1 MNLKGAT
8 FSVFAIVIV
17 LSMIL
22 PIPPSLLDV
31 LIAINLSLALVIF
44 LNSINIKE
52 ALDFSVFPSL
62 LLFTT
67 LLRLA
72 LNISTT
78 RQILTGQGENVRIV
92 YTFGN
97 FVIGSNIV
105 VGVIIFFIIIIIQFI
120 VITRGAERVSEVAAR
135 FTLDAMPGKQMAVD
149 ADLNAGIITE
159 EEARERRKKIQ
170 KEADFYG
177 AMDGASKFVKGDA
190 IAAIL
195 ITFINALGGLI
206 IGVAMRGEDVT
217 EAIQKY
223 LLLSVG
229 DGIAAQIPA
238 LLISTATGIVVTKA
252 ADESKLSESLIKQLF
267 EFHPKVLYT
276 VGGILAALALIPTM
290 PKLSLFFLSG
300 AMFAMGFRM
309 DSSLKK
315 IESIEEKQVEQKEVE
330 ELKKPENVVN
340 LLYVDPIEVE
350 FGYGIIPLADKDQ
363 GGDLLERVVMI
374 RRQLALELGI
384 IVPTIRLRD
393 NMALRPYE
401 YRINIKGVEVARAEL
416 MSDSL
421 LAINPG
427 FVTEQIEGIPTKEP
441 AFGLDALWISSSMK
455 ERAEMAGYTVVDL
468 PSVIATHLTEI
479 IRRHAHELL
488 TRQDVQKL
496 IDNVKETNPVL
507 VDELIPKLMTVGEV
521 QKVLANL
528 LKERIS
534 IRDMVTILET
544 LADWAPTTKDTDVLT
559 EYVRQAMARY
569 ITKKYVSGN
578 VLEAVTLSPE
588 VEEMIMNSIQ
598 KTEQGSFLNLPPD
611 YVQKLINNLSN
622 ILEKLLSTSAQPIV
636 ICSPIVRIYFRRLI
650 ENIFPDVVVLS
661 YNEILPNVQIKTVGM
676 VEV

>member
-8 FSVFAIVIV
+8 FSIFAIVIV

-252 ADESKLSESLIKQLF
+252 ADASKLSESLIKQLF

-393 NMALRPYE
+393 NMALKPYE

-578 VLEAVTLSPE
+578 VLEAIALSPE

-622 ILEKLLSTSAQPIV
+622 ILEKLVNVSAQPIV

-661 YNEILPNVQIKTVGM
+661 YNEILPSVQIKTVGM
-676 VEV
+676 VEF

>member
-1 MNLKGAT
+1 MSYRSGVL
-8 FSVFAIVIV
+8 SVFAIVIV
-17 LSMIL
+17 LTMIL
-22 PIPPSLLDV
+22 PIPPALLDV
-31 LIAINLSLALVIF
+31 LIAINIALALVIF
-44 LNSINIKE
+44 LNTINIRE
-52 ALDFSVFPSL
+52 ALDFSIFPSL

-120 VITRGAERVSEVAAR
+120 VITRGSERVSEVAAR

-159 EEARERRKKIQ
+159 EEARIRRNKIQ

-206 IGVAMRGEDVT
+206 IGVVMRQEDVT

-252 ADESKLSESLIKQLF
+252 ADESNLSDTLIKQLF
-267 EFHPKVLYT
+267 EFHPKVLYM
-276 VGGILAALALIPTM
+276 VGGILAVLALIPTM
-290 PKLSLFFLSG
+290 PKIPLFVLSA
-300 AMFAMGFRM
+300 AMITMGVRM
-309 DSSLKK
+309 NTSLKK
-315 IESIEEKQVEQKEVE
+315 IETIQEERIEQKEVE
-330 ELKKPENVVN
+330 ELKKPENVMN

-350 FGYGIIPLADKDQ
+350 FGYGIIPLADKEQ
-363 GGDLLERVVMI
+363 GGDLLERVIMI

-393 NMALRPYE
+393 NISLKPYE
-401 YRINIKGVEVARAEL
+401 YRINIKGVEVARSEL
-416 MSDSL
+416 MSDSI

-427 FVTEQIEGIPTKEP
+427 FVTEEIQGIPTKEP
-441 AFGLDALWISSSMK
+441 AFGLDAMWISSQLK
-455 ERAEMAGYTVVDL
+455 EKAEMAGYTVVDM

-507 VDELIPKLMTVGEV
+507 VDELIPKFMTVGDV

-544 LADWAPTTKDTDVLT
+544 LADYSPTTKDVDILT

-569 ITKKYVSGN
+569 ITKKYVSSD
-578 VLEAVTLSPE
+578 VLEAITLSPDI
-588 VEEMIMNSIQ
+588 EETIMNSIQ
-598 KTEQGSFLNLPPD
+598 KTEQGSYLNLSPE
-611 YVQKLINNLSN
+611 YIQKLINNLSN
-622 ILEKLLSTSAQPIV
+622 VLERLLLKTAQPIV
-636 ICSPIVRIYFRRLI
+636 VCSPIVRIYLRRLI
-650 ENIFPDVVVLS
+650 ENIFPDVIVLS
-661 YNEILPNVQIKTVGM
+661 FNEILPNVQIKTVGM

>member
-276 VGGILAALALIPTM
+276 VGGVLAALALIPTM
-290 PKLSLFFLSG
+290 PKLPLFFLSG
-300 AMFAMGFRM
+300 SMIAMGFKM
-309 DSSLKK
+309 GNSLKK
-315 IESIEEKQVEQKEVE
+315 IESIEEKQIEQKEVE

-350 FGYGIIPLADKDQ
+350 FGYGIIPLADRDQ

-393 NMALRPYE
+393 NMALKPYE

-479 IRRHAHELL
+479 IRRHAHEFL

-496 IDNVKETNPVL
+496 IDNVKEVNPVV

-622 ILEKLLSTSAQPIV
+622 ILEKLVSMSAQPIV

-661 YNEILPNVQIKTVGM
+661 YNEILPSVQIKTVGM

>member
-190 IAAIL
+190 IVAIL

-393 NMALRPYE
+393 NMALKPYE

-559 EYVRQAMARY
+559 EYVRQSMARY

-661 YNEILPNVQIKTVGM
+661 YNEILPSVQIKTVGM

>member
-290 PKLSLFFLSG
+290 PKLPLFFLSG
-300 AMFAMGFRM
+300 SMIAMGFKM
-309 DSSLKK
+309 GNSLKK
-315 IESIEEKQVEQKEVE
+315 IESIEEKQIEQKEVE

-393 NMALRPYE
+393 NMALKPYE

-479 IRRHAHELL
+479 IRRHAHEFL

-496 IDNVKETNPVL
+496 IDNVKEVNPVV

-611 YVQKLINNLSN
+611 YVQKLINNFSN
-622 ILEKLLSTSAQPIV
+622 ILEKLVSMSAQPIV

-661 YNEILPNVQIKTVGM
+661 YNEILPSVQIKTVGM

>member
-1 MNLKGAT
+1 MNLKSST
-8 FSVFAIVIV
+8 FSVFAIIIV

-22 PIPPSLLDV
+22 PVPPSLLDV
-31 LIAINLSLALVIF
+31 LIAINLSFALVIF

-52 ALDFSVFPSL
+52 SLDFSVFPSL

-105 VGVIIFFIIIIIQFI
+105 VGVIIFFIIIIVQFI

-267 EFHPKVLYT
+267 EFHPRVLYT
-276 VGGILAALALIPTM
+276 VGGILAVLALIPTM
-290 PKLSLFFLSG
+290 PKIPLFFLSG
-300 AMFAMGFRM
+300 SMIAMGFKM
-309 DSSLKK
+309 SSSLKK
-315 IESIEEKQVEQKEVE
+315 IEGIEDRQIEQKEVE
-330 ELKKPENVVN
+330 ELRKPENVVN

-350 FGYGIIPLADKDQ
+350 FGYGIIPLADKEQ

-393 NMALRPYE
+393 NMALKPYE

-441 AFGLDALWISSSMK
+441 AFGLDALWISSSLK

-479 IRRHAHELL
+479 IRRYAHELL

-496 IDNVKETNPVL
+496 IDNVKEVNPVV

-544 LADWAPTTKDTDVLT
+544 LADWAPTTKDTDILT

-569 ITKKYVSGN
+569 ITKKYVSGD
-578 VLEAVTLSPE
+578 VLEAITLSPE
-588 VEEMIMNSIQ
+588 VEEKIMNSIQ

-611 YVQKLINNLSN
+611 YLQKLINNLSN
-622 ILEKLLSTSAQPIV
+622 ILEKLVSVSAQPIV
-636 ICSPIVRIYFRRLI
+636 ICSPIVRLYFRRLI

-661 YNEILPNVQIKTVGM
+661 YNEILPSVQIKTVGM

>member
-1 MNLKGAT
+1 MNFKGAT
-8 FSVFAIVIV
+8 LSIFAIVII
-17 LSMIL
+17 LAMIL

-31 LIAINLSLALVIF
+31 LIAVNLALALVIF

-67 LLRLA
+67 LLRLS

-97 FVIGSNIV
+97 FVIGGNIV

-159 EEARERRKKIQ
+159 EEARVRRSKIQ

-206 IGVAMRGEDVT
+206 IGVAMRGEDVA

-252 ADESKLSESLIKQLF
+252 ADESKLSDNLIRQLF
-267 EFHPKVLYT
+267 EYHPRVLYT
-276 VGGILAALALIPTM
+276 VGAILAVLALIPTM
-290 PKLSLFFLSG
+290 PKLSLFVLSG
-300 AMFAMGFRM
+300 TMISMGFKM
-309 DSSLKK
+309 NSSLKK
-315 IESIEEKQVEQKEVE
+315 METMEEEKSEQKEVE
-330 ELKKPENVVN
+330 ELRKPENVMN

-350 FGYGIIPLADKDQ
+350 FGYGIIPLADKEQ

-393 NMALRPYE
+393 NISLKPYE

-427 FVTEQIEGIPTKEP
+427 FATEEIQGIPTKEP
-441 AFGLDALWISSSMK
+441 AFGLDAIWIPSSMK
-455 ERAEMAGYTVVDL
+455 EKAEMAGYTVVDL
-468 PSVIATHLTEI
+468 PSVIATHLTEV

-507 VDELIPKLMTVGEV
+507 VDELIPKIMTVGEV
-521 QKVLANL
+521 QKVLVNL

-544 LADWAPTTKDTDVLT
+544 LADYAPTTKDADVLT
-559 EYVRQAMARY
+559 EYVRQAMSRY

-578 VLEAVTLSPE
+578 TLEAVALSPD
-588 VEEMIMNSIQ
+588 VEETIMNSIQ
-598 KTEQGSFLNLPPD
+598 KTEHGSFINLPPD
-611 YVQKLINNLSN
+611 YVQRLINNLSN
-622 ILEKLLSTSAQPIV
+622 ILEKLLSASSQPV
-636 ICSPIVRIYFRRLI
+636 VVCSPIVRIYFRRLI

>member
-1 MNLKGAT
+1 MNFKGAT
-8 FSVFAIVIV
+8 LSIFAIVII
-17 LSMIL
+17 LAMIL

-31 LIAINLSLALVIF
+31 LIAVNLALALVIF

-67 LLRLA
+67 LLRLS

-97 FVIGSNIV
+97 FVIGGNIV

-159 EEARERRKKIQ
+159 EEAKIRRSKIQ

-252 ADESKLSESLIKQLF
+252 ADESKLSDNLIRQLF
-267 EFHPKVLYT
+267 EYHPRVLYT
-276 VGGILAALALIPTM
+276 VGAILAVLALIPTM
-290 PKLSLFFLSG
+290 PKLSLFVLSG
-300 AMFAMGFRM
+300 TMISMGVRM
-309 DSSLKK
+309 NSSLRKM
-315 IESIEEKQVEQKEVE
+315 ETIEEEKSEQKEVE
-330 ELKKPENVVN
+330 ELRKPENVMN

-350 FGYGIIPLADKDQ
+350 FGYGIIPLADKEQ

-393 NMALRPYE
+393 NISLKPYE

-427 FVTEQIEGIPTKEP
+427 FVTEEIQGIPTKEP
-441 AFGLDALWISSSMK
+441 AFGLDSIWIPSSMK
-455 ERAEMAGYTVVDL
+455 EKAEMAGYTVVDL

-479 IRRHAHELL
+479 VRRYAHELL

-544 LADWAPTTKDTDVLT
+544 LADYAPTTKDVDILT

-578 VLEAVTLSPE
+578 TLEAVALSPE
-588 VEEMIMNSIQ
+588 VEETIMNSIQ
-598 KTEQGSFLNLPPD
+598 KTEQGSFINLAPD
-611 YVQKLINNLSN
+611 YIQRLINNLSN
-622 ILEKLLSTSAQPIV
+622 ILEKLLGTSSQPIV
-636 ICSPIVRIYFRRLI
+636 VCSPIVRIYFRRLI
-650 ENIFPDVVVLS
+650 ENIFPDVIVLS

>member
-1 MNLKGAT
+1 
-8 FSVFAIVIV
+8 
-17 LSMIL
+17 MIL

-31 LIAINLSLALVIF
+31 LIAVNLSLALVIF

-159 EEARERRKKIQ
+159 DEARERRKKIQ

-276 VGGILAALALIPTM
+276 VGGILAVLALIPTM

-309 DSSLKK
+309 NSSLKK

-350 FGYGIIPLADKDQ
+350 FGYGIIPLADKEQ

-393 NMALRPYE
+393 NMALKPYE
-401 YRINIKGVEVARAEL
+401 YRINIKGVEVAKAEL

-441 AFGLDALWISSSMK
+441 AFGLDALWIPSSIK

-479 IRRHAHELL
+479 IRRYAHELL

-496 IDNVKETNPVL
+496 IDNVKEINPIV

-544 LADWAPTTKDTDVLT
+544 LADWAPTTKDTDILT
-559 EYVRQAMARY
+559 EYVRQAMSRY

-578 VLEAVTLSPE
+578 VLETVTLSPE
-588 VEEMIMNSIQ
+588 VEDMIMNSIQ

-611 YVQKLINNLSN
+611 YIQKLINNLSN
-622 ILEKLLSTSAQPIV
+622 ILEKLVSMSSQPIV

-661 YNEILPNVQIKTVGM
+661 YNEILPSVQIKTVGM

>member
-290 PKLSLFFLSG
+290 PKLPLFFLSG
-300 AMFAMGFRM
+300 SMIAMGFKM
-309 DSSLKK
+309 GNSLKK
-315 IESIEEKQVEQKEVE
+315 IESIEEKQIEQKEVE

-393 NMALRPYE
+393 NMALKPYE

-479 IRRHAHELL
+479 IRRHAHEFL

-496 IDNVKETNPVL
+496 IDNVKEVNPVV

-622 ILEKLLSTSAQPIV
+622 ILEKLVSMSAQPIV

-661 YNEILPNVQIKTVGM
+661 YNEILPSVQIKTVGM

>member
-276 VGGILAALALIPTM
+276 VGGVLAALALIPTM

-300 AMFAMGFRM
+300 SMIAMGFKM
-309 DSSLKK
+309 GNSLKK
-315 IESIEEKQVEQKEVE
+315 IESIEEKQIEQKEVE

-393 NMALRPYE
+393 NMALKPYE

-427 FVTEQIEGIPTKEP
+427 FITEQIEGIPTKEP

-578 VLEAVTLSPE
+578 ALEAVTLSPE
-588 VEEMIMNSIQ
+588 VEEMIMSSIQ

-636 ICSPIVRIYFRRLI
+636 ICSPVVRIYFRRLI
-650 ENIFPDVVVLS
+650 ENIFPDIVVLS

>member
-1 MNLKGAT
+1 MNFKGAT

-22 PIPPSLLDV
+22 PIPPSLLDI
-31 LIAINLSLALVIF
+31 LIAVNLSLALVIF

-159 EEARERRKKIQ
+159 QEARERRKKIQ

-276 VGGILAALALIPTM
+276 VGGILAVLALIPTM

-309 DSSLKK
+309 NSSLKK

-350 FGYGIIPLADKDQ
+350 FGYGIIPLADKEQ

-393 NMALRPYE
+393 NMALKPYE
-401 YRINIKGVEVARAEL
+401 YRINIKGVEVAKAEL

-441 AFGLDALWISSSMK
+441 AFGLDAIWISSSMK

-496 IDNVKETNPVL
+496 IDNVKEINPVV

-528 LKERIS
+528 LKERVS

-544 LADWAPTTKDTDVLT
+544 LADWAPTTKDTDILT
-559 EYVRQAMARY
+559 EYVRQAMSRY
-569 ITKKYVSGN
+569 ITKKYVSGS

-588 VEEMIMNSIQ
+588 VEDMIMNSIQ

-611 YVQKLINNLSN
+611 YIQKLINNLSN
-622 ILEKLLSTSAQPIV
+622 ILEKLVSASSQPIV

-661 YNEILPNVQIKTVGM
+661 YNEILPSVQIKTVGM

>member
-1 MNLKGAT
+1 MNFKGAT
-8 FSVFAIVIV
+8 ISIFAIVIV
-17 LSMIL
+17 LAMIL
-22 PIPPSLLDV
+22 PVPPSLLDV
-31 LIAINLSLALVIF
+31 LIAVNLALALVIF

-67 LLRLA
+67 LLRLS

-159 EEARERRKKIQ
+159 EEARVRRSKIQ

-195 ITFINALGGLI
+195 ITFINAIGGLI
-206 IGVAMRGEDVT
+206 IGVAMRGEDVS

-252 ADESKLSESLIKQLF
+252 ADESKLSENLIRQLF
-267 EFHPKVLYT
+267 EYHPKVLYT
-276 VGGILAALALIPTM
+276 VGGILAILSLIPTM
-290 PKLSLFFLSG
+290 PKLSLLILSG
-300 AMFAMGFRM
+300 TMVSMGFRM
-309 DSSLKK
+309 NSSLKR
-315 IESIEEKQVEQKEVE
+315 IETMEVEKTEEKEIEE
-330 ELKKPENVVN
+330 LRKPENVMN

-350 FGYGIIPLADKDQ
+350 FGYGIIPLADRDQ

-393 NMALRPYE
+393 NISLSPYE

-416 MSDSL
+416 ISDSL

-427 FVTEQIEGIPTKEP
+427 FVTEQIQGIATKEP
-441 AFGLDALWISSSMK
+441 AFGLDAIWIPSSMK
-455 ERAEMAGYTVVDL
+455 EKAEMAGYTVVDL
-468 PSVIATHLTEI
+468 PSIISTHLTEI

-507 VDELIPKLMTVGEV
+507 VDELVPKLMTIGEI

-544 LADWAPTTKDTDVLT
+544 LADWASTTKDVDILT

-569 ITKKYVSGN
+569 ITKKYVPGN
-578 VLEAVTLSPE
+578 TLEAVTLSPE
-588 VEEMIMNSIQ
+588 VEEAIMNSIQ
-598 KTEQGSFLNLPPD
+598 KTDQGSFVNLPPD
-611 YVQKLINNLSN
+611 YIQRLINNLSN
-622 ILEKLLSTSAQPIV
+622 ILEKLLSSASQPIV
-636 ICSPIVRIYFRRLI
+636 VCSPIVRIYFRRLI
-650 ENIFPDVVVLS
+650 ENVFPDVVVLS
-661 YNEILPNVQIKTVGM
+661 YNEILPSVQIKSVGM

>member
-1 MNLKGAT
+1 MSFRGTTL
-8 FSVFAIVIV
+8 SVFAIVII
-17 LSMIL
+17 LAMIL
-22 PIPPSLLDV
+22 PVPPSLLDV
-31 LIAINLSLALVIF
+31 LIAINLALALVIF

-67 LLRLA
+67 LLRLS

-78 RQILTGQGENVRIV
+78 RQILTGEGENVRIV

-97 FVIGSNIV
+97 FVIGGNIV

-159 EEARERRKKIQ
+159 EEARIRRSKIQ

-206 IGVAMRGEDVT
+206 IGVAMRGEDVM

-252 ADESKLSESLIKQLF
+252 ADESKLSDNLIRQLF
-267 EFHPKVLYT
+267 EYHPRVLYT
-276 VGGILAALALIPTM
+276 VGAILAILALIPTM
-290 PKLSLFFLSG
+290 PKLSLFVLAG
-300 AMFAMGFRM
+300 AMLSMGVRM
-309 DSSLKK
+309 SSSLKK
-315 IESIEEKQVEQKEVE
+315 METVQEEKIEQKEIE
-330 ELKKPENVVN
+330 ELRKPENVVN

-350 FGYGIIPLADKDQ
+350 FGYGIIPLADKEQ

-393 NMALRPYE
+393 NISLRPYE

-427 FVTEQIEGIPTKEP
+427 FVTEEIQGIPTKEP
-441 AFGLDALWISSSMK
+441 AFGLDAIWIPSSMK
-455 ERAEMAGYTVVDL
+455 EKAEMVGYTVVDL
-468 PSVIATHLTEI
+468 PSVIATHLTEV

-544 LADWAPTTKDTDVLT
+544 LADWAPSTKDVDILT

-569 ITKKYVSGN
+569 ITKKYVSGDT
-578 VLEAVTLSPE
+578 LEAVVLSPD
-588 VEEMIMNSIQ
+588 VEETIMNSVQ
-598 KTEQGSFLNLPPD
+598 KTEQGTVINLSPD
-611 YVQKLINNLSN
+611 YIQRLIGSLSN
-622 ILEKLLSTSAQPIV
+622 ILEKLLSTSSQPIV
-636 ICSPIVRIYFRRLI
+636 VCSPIVRIYFRRLI

>member
-1 MNLKGAT
+1 MNFKGAT

-31 LIAINLSLALVIF
+31 LIAVNLSLALVIF

-159 EEARERRKKIQ
+159 DEARERRKKIQ

-276 VGGILAALALIPTM
+276 VGGILAVLALIPTM

-309 DSSLKK
+309 NSSLKK

-350 FGYGIIPLADKDQ
+350 FGYGIIPLADKEQ

-393 NMALRPYE
+393 NMALKPYE
-401 YRINIKGVEVARAEL
+401 YRINIKGVEVAKAEL

-441 AFGLDALWISSSMK
+441 AFGLDALWIPSSIK

-479 IRRHAHELL
+479 IRRYAHELL

-496 IDNVKETNPVL
+496 IDNVKEINPIV

-544 LADWAPTTKDTDVLT
+544 LADWAPTTKDTDILT
-559 EYVRQAMARY
+559 EYVRQAMSRY

-578 VLEAVTLSPE
+578 VLETVTLSPE
-588 VEEMIMNSIQ
+588 VEDMIMNSIQ

-611 YVQKLINNLSN
+611 YIQKLINNLSN
-622 ILEKLLSTSAQPIV
+622 ILEKLVSMSSQPIV

-661 YNEILPNVQIKTVGM
+661 YNEILPSVQIKTVGM

>member
-1 MNLKGAT
+1 MNFKGAT
-8 FSVFAIVIV
+8 LSIFAIVII
-17 LSMIL
+17 LAMIL
-22 PIPPSLLDV
+22 PIPPSMLDV
-31 LIAINLSLALVIF
+31 LIAVNLALALVIF

-67 LLRLA
+67 LLRLS

-97 FVIGSNIV
+97 FVIGGNIV

-159 EEARERRKKIQ
+159 EEAKIRRSKIQ

-252 ADESKLSESLIKQLF
+252 ADESKLSDNLIRQLF
-267 EFHPKVLYT
+267 EYHPRVLYT
-276 VGGILAALALIPTM
+276 VGIILAVLALIPTM
-290 PKLSLFFLSG
+290 PKLSLFVLSG
-300 AMFAMGFRM
+300 TMISMGVRM
-309 DSSLKK
+309 NSSLKK
-315 IESIEEKQVEQKEVE
+315 VETIEEEKSEQKEVE
-330 ELKKPENVVN
+330 ELRKPENVMN

-350 FGYGIIPLADKDQ
+350 FGYGIIPLADKEQ

-393 NMALRPYE
+393 NISLKPYE

-427 FVTEQIEGIPTKEP
+427 FVTEEIQGIPTKEP
-441 AFGLDALWISSSMK
+441 AFGLDSIWIPSSMK
-455 ERAEMAGYTVVDL
+455 EKAEMAGYTVVDL

-479 IRRHAHELL
+479 LRRHAHELL

-544 LADWAPTTKDTDVLT
+544 LADYAPTTKDVDILT

-578 VLEAVTLSPE
+578 TLEAVALSPE
-588 VEEMIMNSIQ
+588 VEEAIMNSIQ
-598 KTEQGSFLNLPPD
+598 KTEQGSFINLAPD
-611 YVQKLINNLSN
+611 YIQRLINNLSN
-622 ILEKLLSTSAQPIV
+622 ILEKLLGTSSQPIV
-636 ICSPIVRIYFRRLI
+636 VCSPIVRIYFRRLI
-650 ENIFPDVVVLS
+650 ENIFPDVIVLS

>member
-1 MNLKGAT
+1 MNFKGAT

-31 LIAINLSLALVIF
+31 LIAVNLSLALVIF

-159 EEARERRKKIQ
+159 DEARERRKKIQ

-276 VGGILAALALIPTM
+276 VGGILAVLALIPTM

-309 DSSLKK
+309 NSSLKK

-340 LLYVDPIEVE
+340 LLYIDPIEVE
-350 FGYGIIPLADKDQ
+350 FGYGIIPLADKEQ

-393 NMALRPYE
+393 NMALKPYE
-401 YRINIKGVEVARAEL
+401 YRINIKGVEVAKAEL

-441 AFGLDALWISSSMK
+441 AFGLDALWIPSSIK

-496 IDNVKETNPVL
+496 IDNVKEINPVV

-544 LADWAPTTKDTDVLT
+544 LADWAPTTKDTDILT
-559 EYVRQAMARY
+559 EYVRQAMSRY

-578 VLEAVTLSPE
+578 VLEAVILSPE
-588 VEEMIMNSIQ
+588 VEDMIMNSIQ

-611 YVQKLINNLSN
+611 YIQKLINNLSN
-622 ILEKLLSTSAQPIV
+622 ILEKLVSVSSQPIV

-661 YNEILPNVQIKTVGM
+661 YNEILPSVQIKTVGM

>member
-1 MNLKGAT
+1 MNLKSST
-8 FSVFAIVIV
+8 FSVFAIIIV

-22 PIPPSLLDV
+22 PVPPSLLDV
-31 LIAINLSLALVIF
+31 LIAINLSFALVIF

-52 ALDFSVFPSL
+52 SLDFSVFPSL

-105 VGVIIFFIIIIIQFI
+105 VGVIIFFIIIIVQFI

-267 EFHPKVLYT
+267 EFHPRVLYT
-276 VGGILAALALIPTM
+276 VGGILAVLALIPTM
-290 PKLSLFFLSG
+290 PKIPLFFLSG
-300 AMFAMGFRM
+300 SMIAMGFKM
-309 DSSLKK
+309 SSSLKK
-315 IESIEEKQVEQKEVE
+315 IEGIEDRQIEQKEVE
-330 ELKKPENVVN
+330 ELRKPENVVN
-340 LLYVDPIEVE
+340 LLYIDPIEVE
-350 FGYGIIPLADKDQ
+350 FGYGIIPLADKEQ

-393 NMALRPYE
+393 NMALKPYE

-441 AFGLDALWISSSMK
+441 AFGLDALWISSSLK

-479 IRRHAHELL
+479 IRRYAHELL

-496 IDNVKETNPVL
+496 IDNVKEVNPVV

-544 LADWAPTTKDTDVLT
+544 LADWAPTTKDTDILT

-569 ITKKYVSGN
+569 ITKKYVSGD
-578 VLEAVTLSPE
+578 VLEAITLSPE
-588 VEEMIMNSIQ
+588 VEEKIMNSIQ

-611 YVQKLINNLSN
+611 YLQKLINNLSN
-622 ILEKLLSTSAQPIV
+622 ILEKLVSVSAQPIV
-636 ICSPIVRIYFRRLI
+636 ICSPIVRLYFRRLI

-661 YNEILPNVQIKTVGM
+661 YNEILPSVQIKTVGM

>member
-350 FGYGIIPLADKDQ
+350 FGYGIIPLADRDQ

-393 NMALRPYE
+393 NMALKPYE

-416 MSDSL
+416 MSDCL

-441 AFGLDALWISSSMK
+441 AFGLDALWILSSLK
-455 ERAEMAGYTVVDL
+455 EKAEMAGYTVVDL

-650 ENIFPDVVVLS
+650 ENIYPDVVVLS

>member
-350 FGYGIIPLADKDQ
+350 FGYGIIPLADRDQ

-393 NMALRPYE
+393 NMALKPYE

-559 EYVRQAMARY
+559 EYVRQSMARY

-650 ENIFPDVVVLS
+650 ENIYPDVVVLS

>member
-22 PIPPSLLDV
+22 PVPPSLLDI

-52 ALDFSVFPSL
+52 SLDFSVFPSL

-300 AMFAMGFRM
+300 TMFAMGFRM
-309 DSSLKK
+309 NSSLKK

-330 ELKKPENVVN
+330 ELKKPENVIN

-393 NMALRPYE
+393 NMALKPYE
-401 YRINIKGVEVARAEL
+401 YRINIKGVEVAKAEL

-441 AFGLDALWISSSMK
+441 AFGLDALWIPSSMK

-468 PSVIATHLTEI
+468 PSVIATHLTEV

-507 VDELIPKLMTVGEV
+507 VDELIPKFMTVGEV

-544 LADWAPTTKDTDVLT
+544 LADWAPTTKDTDILT

-569 ITKKYVSGN
+569 ITKKYVSGD
-578 VLEAVTLSPE
+578 VLEAITLSPE

-622 ILEKLLSTSAQPIV
+622 ILEKLVSVSAQPIV
-636 ICSPIVRIYFRRLI
+636 ICSPVVRIYFRRLI

-661 YNEILPNVQIKTVGM
+661 YNEILPSVQIKTVGM

>member
-1 MNLKGAT
+1 
-8 FSVFAIVIV
+8 
-17 LSMIL
+17 
-22 PIPPSLLDV
+22 
-31 LIAINLSLALVIF
+31 
-44 LNSINIKE
+44 
-52 ALDFSVFPSL
+52 
-62 LLFTT
+62 
-67 LLRLA
+67 
-72 LNISTT
+72 
-78 RQILTGQGENVRIV
+78 
-92 YTFGN
+92 
-97 FVIGSNIV
+97 
-105 VGVIIFFIIIIIQFI
+105 
-120 VITRGAERVSEVAAR
+120 
-135 FTLDAMPGKQMAVD
+135 
-149 ADLNAGIITE
+149 
-159 EEARERRKKIQ
+159 
-170 KEADFYG
+170 
-177 AMDGASKFVKGDA
+177 
-190 IAAIL
+190 
-195 ITFINALGGLI
+195 
-206 IGVAMRGEDVT
+206 
-217 EAIQKY
+217 
-223 LLLSVG
+223 
-229 DGIAAQIPA
+229 
-238 LLISTATGIVVTKA
+238 
-252 ADESKLSESLIKQLF
+252 
-267 EFHPKVLYT
+267 
-276 VGGILAALALIPTM
+276 
-290 PKLSLFFLSG
+290 
-300 AMFAMGFRM
+300 MFAMGFRM
-309 DSSLKK
+309 NSSLKK

-350 FGYGIIPLADKDQ
+350 FGYGIIPLADKEQ

-393 NMALRPYE
+393 NMALKPYE
-401 YRINIKGVEVARAEL
+401 YRINIKGVEVAKAEL

-441 AFGLDALWISSSMK
+441 AFGLDALWIPSSIK

-479 IRRHAHELL
+479 IRRYAHELL

-496 IDNVKETNPVL
+496 IDNVKEINPIV

-544 LADWAPTTKDTDVLT
+544 LADWAPTTKDTDILT
-559 EYVRQAMARY
+559 EYVRQAMSRY

-578 VLEAVTLSPE
+578 VLETVTLSPE
-588 VEEMIMNSIQ
+588 VEDMIMNSIQ

-611 YVQKLINNLSN
+611 YIQKLINNLSN
-622 ILEKLLSTSAQPIV
+622 ILEKLVSMSSQPIV

-661 YNEILPNVQIKTVGM
+661 YNEILPSVQIKTVGM

>member
-31 LIAINLSLALVIF
+31 LIAVNLSLALVIF

-78 RQILTGQGENVRIV
+78 RQILTGQGESVRIV

-195 ITFINALGGLI
+195 IVFINALGGLI

-217 EAIQKY
+217 EAMQKY

-267 EFHPKVLYT
+267 EFQPKVLYT
-276 VGGILAALALIPTM
+276 VGSILAVLALIPTM

-300 AMFAMGFRM
+300 AMFAMGFKM

-393 NMALRPYE
+393 NMTLKPYE
-401 YRINIKGVEVARAEL
+401 YRINIKGVEVAKAEL

-427 FVTEQIEGIPTKEP
+427 FVTERIEGIPTKEP

-455 ERAEMAGYTVVDL
+455 EKAEMAGYTVVDL

-521 QKVLANL
+521 QKILANL

-544 LADWAPTTKDTDVLT
+544 LADWAPTTKDPDILT

-569 ITKKYVSGN
+569 ITKKYVSGD
-578 VLEAVTLSPE
+578 VLEAITLSPE
-588 VEEMIMNSIQ
+588 VEEKIMNSIQ
-598 KTEQGSFLNLPPD
+598 KTEQVSFLNLPPD

-661 YNEILPNVQIKTVGM
+661 YNEILPSVQIKTVGM

>member
-8 FSVFAIVIV
+8 FSVFAIVIL

-22 PIPPSLLDV
+22 PVPPSLLDI

-52 ALDFSVFPSL
+52 SLDFSVFPSL

-300 AMFAMGFRM
+300 TMFAMGFRM
-309 DSSLKK
+309 NSSLKK

-330 ELKKPENVVN
+330 ELKKPENVIN

-393 NMALRPYE
+393 NMALKPYE
-401 YRINIKGVEVARAEL
+401 YRINIKGVEVAKAEL

-441 AFGLDALWISSSMK
+441 AFGLDALWIPSSMK

-468 PSVIATHLTEI
+468 PSVIATHLTEV

-507 VDELIPKLMTVGEV
+507 VDELIPKFMTVGEV

-544 LADWAPTTKDTDVLT
+544 LADWAPTTKDTDILT

-569 ITKKYVSGN
+569 ITKKYVSGD
-578 VLEAVTLSPE
+578 VLEAITLSPE

-622 ILEKLLSTSAQPIV
+622 ILEKLVSVSAQPIV
-636 ICSPIVRIYFRRLI
+636 ICSPVVRIYFRRLI

-661 YNEILPNVQIKTVGM
+661 YNEILPSVQIKTVGM

>member
-1 MNLKGAT
+1 M
-8 FSVFAIVIV
+8 
-17 LSMIL
+17 
-22 PIPPSLLDV
+22 
-31 LIAINLSLALVIF
+31 
-44 LNSINIKE
+44 
-52 ALDFSVFPSL
+52 
-62 LLFTT
+62 FTT
-67 LLRLA
+67 LLRLS

-97 FVIGSNIV
+97 FVIGGNIV

-159 EEARERRKKIQ
+159 EEAKIRRSKIQ

-252 ADESKLSESLIKQLF
+252 ADESKLSDNLIRQLF
-267 EFHPKVLYT
+267 EYHPRVLYT
-276 VGGILAALALIPTM
+276 VGAILAVLALIPTM
-290 PKLSLFFLSG
+290 PKLSLFVLSG
-300 AMFAMGFRM
+300 TMISMGVRM
-309 DSSLKK
+309 NSSLKK
-315 IESIEEKQVEQKEVE
+315 MVTIEEEKSEQKEVE
-330 ELKKPENVVN
+330 ELRKPENVMN

-350 FGYGIIPLADKDQ
+350 FGYGIIPLADKEQ

-393 NMALRPYE
+393 NISLKPYE

-427 FVTEQIEGIPTKEP
+427 FVTEEIEGIPTKEP
-441 AFGLDALWISSSMK
+441 AFGLD
-455 ERAEMAGYTVVDL
+455 
-468 PSVIATHLTEI
+468 
-479 IRRHAHELL
+479 
-488 TRQDVQKL
+488 
-496 IDNVKETNPVL
+496 
-507 VDELIPKLMTVGEV
+507 
-521 QKVLANL
+521 
-528 LKERIS
+528 S
-534 IRDMVTILET
+534 I
-544 LADWAPTTKDTDVLT
+544 
-559 EYVRQAMARY
+559 
-569 ITKKYVSGN
+569 
-578 VLEAVTLSPE
+578 
-588 VEEMIMNSIQ
+588 
-598 KTEQGSFLNLPPD
+598 
-611 YVQKLINNLSN
+611 
-622 ILEKLLSTSAQPIV
+622 
-636 ICSPIVRIYFRRLI
+636 
-650 ENIFPDVVVLS
+650 
-661 YNEILPNVQIKTVGM
+661 
-676 VEV
+676 

>member
-22 PIPPSLLDV
+22 PVPPSLLDV

-52 ALDFSVFPSL
+52 SLDFSVFPSL

-105 VGVIIFFIIIIIQFI
+105 VGVIIFFIIIIVQFI
-120 VITRGAERVSEVAAR
+120 VITKGAERVSEVAAR

-276 VGGILAALALIPTM
+276 VGGILAVLALIPTM
-290 PKLSLFFLSG
+290 PKISLFFISG
-300 AMFAMGFRM
+300 SMIAMGFKM
-309 DSSLKK
+309 SSSLKK
-315 IESIEEKQVEQKEVE
+315 IESIEDRQIEQKEVE
-330 ELKKPENVVN
+330 ELRKPENVVN

-393 NMALRPYE
+393 NMALKPYE

-427 FVTEQIEGIPTKEP
+427 FVIEQIEGIPTKEP
-441 AFGLDALWISSSMK
+441 AFGLDALWISSSLK
-455 ERAEMAGYTVVDL
+455 EKAEMAGYTVVDL

-479 IRRHAHELL
+479 IRRYAHELL

-496 IDNVKETNPVL
+496 IDNVKEVNPVV

-544 LADWAPTTKDTDVLT
+544 LADWAPTTKDTDILT

-569 ITKKYVSGN
+569 ITKKYVSGD
-578 VLEAVTLSPE
+578 VLEAITLSPE
-588 VEEMIMNSIQ
+588 VEEKIMNSIQ

-611 YVQKLINNLSN
+611 YIQKLINNLSN
-622 ILEKLLSTSAQPIV
+622 ILEKLVSVSAQPIV
-636 ICSPIVRIYFRRLI
+636 ICSPIVRLYFRRLI

-661 YNEILPNVQIKTVGM
+661 YNEILSGVQIKTVGM

>member
-1 MNLKGAT
+1 MNFGGAT
-8 FSVFAIVIV
+8 ISIFAIVII
-17 LSMIL
+17 LAMIL
-22 PIPPSLLDV
+22 PIPPSLLDI
-31 LIAINLSLALVIF
+31 LIAVNLALALVIF

-67 LLRLA
+67 LFRLS

-78 RQILTGQGENVRIV
+78 RQILTGQGESVRIV

-97 FVIGSNIV
+97 FVIGGNIV

-159 EEARERRKKIQ
+159 EEAKIRRNKIQ

-252 ADESKLSESLIKQLF
+252 ADESKLSDNLIRQLF
-267 EFHPKVLYT
+267 EYHPKVLYT
-276 VGGILAALALIPTM
+276 VGGILAILALIPTM
-290 PKLSLFFLSG
+290 PKLSLFILSG
-300 AMFAMGFRM
+300 TMISMGLRM
-309 DSSLKK
+309 NSSLKK
-315 IESIEEKQVEQKEVE
+315 LETMEVEKTEEKEIEE
-330 ELKKPENVVN
+330 LRKPENVMN

-393 NMALRPYE
+393 NISLKPYE
-401 YRINIKGVEVARAEL
+401 YKINIKGVEVARAEL

-427 FVTEQIEGIPTKEP
+427 FVTEEIQGIPTKEP
-441 AFGLDALWISSSMK
+441 AFGLDAIWIPSSMK
-455 ERAEMAGYTVVDL
+455 EKAEMAGYTVVDL

-507 VDELIPKLMTVGEV
+507 VDELIPKLMTVGEI

-544 LADWAPTTKDTDVLT
+544 LADWAPTTKDVDILT

-578 VLEAVTLSPE
+578 TLEAVTLSPE
-588 VEEMIMNSIQ
+588 VEETIMNSIQ
-598 KTEQGSFLNLPPD
+598 KTEQGSFINLPPD

-622 ILEKLLSTSAQPIV
+622 ILEKLLSTSSQPIV

-661 YNEILPNVQIKTVGM
+661 YNEILPNVQIKTIGM

>member
-300 AMFAMGFRM
+300 SMIAMGFKM
-309 DSSLKK
+309 GNSLKK

-393 NMALRPYE
+393 NMALKPYE

-559 EYVRQAMARY
+559 EYVRQSMARY

-622 ILEKLLSTSAQPIV
+622 ILEKLVSMSAQPIV

-650 ENIFPDVVVLS
+650 ENIYPDVVVLS

>member
-1 MNLKGAT
+1 MNFKGAT

-22 PIPPSLLDV
+22 PIPPNLLDV

-276 VGGILAALALIPTM
+276 VGGVLAALALIPTM
-290 PKLSLFFLSG
+290 PKLPLFFLSG
-300 AMFAMGFRM
+300 SMIAMGFKM
-309 DSSLKK
+309 SNSLKK
-315 IESIEEKQVEQKEVE
+315 IESIEEKQIEQKEVE

-393 NMALRPYE
+393 NMAFKPYE

-479 IRRHAHELL
+479 IRRHAHEFL

-496 IDNVKETNPVL
+496 IDNVKEVNPVV

-588 VEEMIMNSIQ
+588 VEEMIMNSTQ

-622 ILEKLLSTSAQPIV
+622 ILEKLVSMSAQPIV

-661 YNEILPNVQIKTVGM
+661 YNEILPSVQIKTVGM

>member
-300 AMFAMGFRM
+300 SMIAMGFKM
-309 DSSLKK
+309 GNSLKK
-315 IESIEEKQVEQKEVE
+315 IESIEEKQIEQKEVE

-393 NMALRPYE
+393 NMTLRPYE

-578 VLEAVTLSPE
+578 ALEAVTLSPE
-588 VEEMIMNSIQ
+588 VEEMIMSSIQ

-622 ILEKLLSTSAQPIV
+622 ILEKLVSMSAQPIV
-636 ICSPIVRIYFRRLI
+636 ICSPVVRIYFRRLI
-650 ENIFPDVVVLS
+650 ENIFPDIVVLS

>member
-22 PIPPSLLDV
+22 PVPPSLLDI

-52 ALDFSVFPSL
+52 SLDFSVFPSL

-300 AMFAMGFRM
+300 TMFAMGFRM
-309 DSSLKK
+309 NSSLKK

-393 NMALRPYE
+393 NMALKPYE
-401 YRINIKGVEVARAEL
+401 YRINIKGVEVAKAEL

-441 AFGLDALWISSSMK
+441 AFGLDALWIPSSMK

-468 PSVIATHLTEI
+468 PSVIATHLTEV

-507 VDELIPKLMTVGEV
+507 VDELIPKFMTVGEV

-544 LADWAPTTKDTDVLT
+544 LADWALTTKDTDILT

-569 ITKKYVSGN
+569 ITKKYVSGD
-578 VLEAVTLSPE
+578 VLEAITLSPE

-622 ILEKLLSTSAQPIV
+622 ILEKLVSVSAQPIV
-636 ICSPIVRIYFRRLI
+636 ICSPVVRIYFRRLI

-661 YNEILPNVQIKTVGM
+661 YNEILPSVQIKTVGM